1 MSAFSAALEAYL
13 RECRRGGRM
22 PATERSYYPA
32 LRDLFDAVG
41 RTLKPSVSATTELA
55 GEHHPDL
62 GLFEARGRSAAA
74 GGVPDPDRGVVE
86 VKLADADIDAIADG
100 EQVRGYRERYGRV
113 LVTNLREF
121 LLVTSDS
128 DGRTAF
134 GERFTLAESPSA
146 FDLLLD
152 HPRRA
157 AARSGDELG
166 EYLVRAFEHQTTISE
181 PRMLARLLASHARD
195 ARVRVRRAGDA
206 TAVAAVR
213 EALEEA
219 LGIRFEDER
228 GAEFFRSTL
237 VQTLFYGVFAAW
249 VQWSRSQS
257 TNVLNKNRER
267 ERERFSTRV
276 LMARVGVAAALAG
289 AANSV
294 PTTGRPR
301 QPRTAGLGR
310 SARLGAGGLSEG
322 GT

>member
-13 RECRRGGRM
+13 RECRRVVRM

-74 GGVPDPDRGVVE
+74 SGAPDPDRGVVE
-86 VKLADADIDAIADG
+86 VKLADADIDAVAGG
-100 EQVRGYRERYGRV
+100 EQVQAYRERYGRV

-121 LLVTSDS
+121 LLVTSAP

-134 GERFTLAESPSA
+134 GERFTLADSPA
-146 FDLLLD
+146 TFDLLLE
-152 HPRRA
+152 HPRREA
-157 AARSGDELG
+157 IRFGDELG
-166 EYLVRAFEHQTTISE
+166 EYLARAFEHQTTISE
-181 PRMLARLLASHARD
+181 PRVLARLLASHARD
-195 ARVRVRRAGDA
+195 ARHRVRRAKDD

-228 GAEFFRSTL
+228 GADFFRSTL

-257 TNVLNKNRER
+257 TNVLNKNRETDKVVQ
-267 ERERFSTRV
+267 EFS
-276 LMARVGVAAALAG
+276 
-289 AANSV
+289 
-294 PTTGRPR
+294 
-301 QPRTAGLGR
+301 
-310 SARLGAGGLSEG
+310 
-322 GT
+322 